1 MLKKFLYN
9 LVGGGLLVFVLV
21 QTINDRSYLAEDM
34 TFIIGT
40 VMLSVGLMTISGAT
54 KMFRGMG
61 YVLRKMFTKKVEGL
75 SYYEYLLMKEDKTE
89 RVMGYP
95 LFFAGIVYVILSFY
109 VEDLIVS
116 FWDIWHQL
124 F

>member
-1 MLKKFLYN
+1 MLKKFFYN
-9 LVGGGLLVFVLV
+9 LAGGGLLIFVLV
-21 QTINDRSYLAEDM
+21 QVINDRNYLAEDM
-34 TFIIGT
+34 TFIIGI
-40 VMLSVGLMTISGAT
+40 VMLSVGLMTVSGAT

-75 SYYEYLLMKEDKTE
+75 SYYEYLLMKEDKTD

-95 LFFAGIVYVILSFY
+95 LFFAGVVFVVLSFY
-109 VEDLIVS
+109 IEDLITS
-116 FWDIWHQL
+116 FWDIWYGI

>member
-109 VEDLIVS
+109 
-116 FWDIWHQL
+116 
-124 F
+124 